1 MSRNIL
7 NISILKTIRFNAV
20 YFGIKAIFNPRVLLS
35 RNVRL
40 IHMGGSVRTDFS
52 AGNERVYLG
61 FKASG
66 IADTKAERFCWDNN
80 GKVIFQNGVFLGSGV
95 RISNCG
101 EIFLGYKAFVSANSS
116 IACVKSVKIGSFCN
130 VAWGCT
136 FIDSD
141 FHKIIDN
148 ETKRVVNEPKEI
160 LISDKVWIGCNTTIL
175 KGAVI
180 PSECIVAA
188 ASTVNKNLTESNCI
202 YKDNAVV
209 KRNVSWED

>member
-1 MSRNIL
+1 MNRNLL
-7 NISILKTIRFNAV
+7 NISIVKTIRFNV
-20 YFGIKAIFNPRVLLS
+20 RYFGIKAILNPRVILS
-35 RNVRL
+35 RNVKL
-40 IHMGGSVRTDFS
+40 IHMGGCVQTDFS
-52 AGNERVYLG
+52 EGSDRIYLG
-61 FKASG
+61 FKACG
-66 IADTKAERFCWDNN
+66 IADTKTERFCFDNN
-80 GKVIFQNGVFLGSGV
+80 GKIILKNGVFLGSGV

-101 EIFLGYKAFVSANSS
+101 EMFFGEKAFVSANSS
-116 IACVKSVKIGSFCN
+116 IVCVKSVKIGSFCK

-202 YKDNAVV
+202 YKDNSVV